1 MEFSIPLFTI
11 SLSSLVQLSNAKC
24 GIRGRNSEKQVQSM
38 REGRLR
44 GLTNDWRA
52 GVTIIYLGIIV
63 HKYPTWGLTFFM
75 PILNFAFSLFDSALD
90 FCCAPLRGLRH
101 PIAFSVNLFRFGS
114 IAIRQSPSAGART
127 PVVFLAL
134 LMHIAPTH
142 ITLNASGL
150 NGNDESQ

>member
-1 MEFSIPLFTI
+1 
-11 SLSSLVQLSNAKC
+11 
-24 GIRGRNSEKQVQSM
+24 
-38 REGRLR
+38 
-44 GLTNDWRA
+44 
-52 GVTIIYLGIIV
+52 
-63 HKYPTWGLTFFM
+63 M